1 MQPNGKNKIIAGA
14 IIIAAVAL
22 IAIAAS
28 MLNKKD
34 EQQASNTR
42 DTSTSQQE
50 MASISSEVENT
61 ADSDEGA
68 TYKDGTYTVSDTYP
82 SPGGEE
88 DIKVVLTL
96 KDNAVTA
103 VDVTQDANQRE
114 SEEYQSMFQQGY
126 KSRVIGKA
134 IDGLELDSVSGSSLT
149 TQAFDEAL
157 EQIRSQAKA

>member
-1 MQPNGKNKIIAGA
+1 MESNGKNKIIAGA

-28 MLNKKD
+28 MLTKKD
-34 EQQASNTR
+34 NQAALNDSIDSTLQQPASET
-42 DTSTSQQE
+42 DSQE
-50 MASISSEVENT
+50 PT
-61 ADSDEGA
+61 ADSGA
-68 TYKDGTYTVSDTYP
+68 EYKDGTYTINDTYP

-96 KDNAVTA
+96 KDNKVAAVE
-103 VDVTQDANQRE
+103 VTQEANQRE
-114 SEEYQSMFQQGY
+114 SAEYQGQFQQGY

-134 IDGLELDSVSGSSLT
+134 IESLELNRVSGSSLT

-157 EQIRSQAKA
+157 EQIRAQAKA